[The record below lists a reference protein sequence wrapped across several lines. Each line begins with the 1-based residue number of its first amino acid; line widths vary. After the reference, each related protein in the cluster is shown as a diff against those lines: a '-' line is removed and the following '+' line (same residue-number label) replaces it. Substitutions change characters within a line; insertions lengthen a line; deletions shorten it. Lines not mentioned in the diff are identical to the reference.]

1 MNAISTDLGLL
12 FRVACAQLLEQS
24 EMVPLLCLL
33 VEKYASNAPTVQAN
47 GTTETTSPK
56 WLVSVLILLDLYEK
70 AVVALNRRTPLLRLS
85 RRKWKWFEERSG
97 KWSAYSPANNQQID
111 EAYVNGLQRVRFA
124 AGRRKYIADFTA
136 MVGWNSARSST
147 AENPGSIHGYSCRS
161 DRPN

>member
-1 MNAISTDLGLL
+1 MVAR

-33 VEKYASNAPTVQAN
+33 VEKYASNAPT
-47 GTTETTSPK
+47 TRHHPETPEITSPK

-136 MVGWNSARSST
+136 MVGDVSNSSSV
-147 AENPGSIHGYSCRS
+147 
-161 DRPN
+161 